1 VPAAATLETAIASAI
16 GAGRG
21 AQVAIEQVQ
30 RGDIDYDAFLAHRSV
45 HRIRGIARLD
55 GEPVEWSLVEKVTE
69 GHDFASAYLADN
81 ARREL
86 AAYTSGVLGRLAPRV
101 RAPRLHGWRLGA
113 DGRITLWLEDIP
125 SPPRPLAADA
135 LLRAARDLGG
145 LAGAWVGRVPDAEW
159 IFDGW
164 IERHGQPGATDEGL
178 AVLRRRHPAVVARL
192 GGRLDE
198 AERLLRAQP
207 RLRRVLESLP
217 QTLCHH
223 DAVGANVFPAPD
235 GTVLIDWES
244 VGSGAVGADLASLL
258 FASVRRGDA
267 SVRTVQQVMDAAVAA
282 YADACAGV
290 VSAGEVRQGLDAAI
304 ALRWKLA
311 VDVAVTLERGEPAR
325 RGSAPAESSEQAL
338 DELVALVDV
347 LLDAARRALDAPGVS
362 RRRPRVAE

>member
-1 VPAAATLETAIASAI
+1 VAAADTLEAAIASAI

-21 AQVAIEQVQ
+21 AHVAIEQVQ

-45 HRIRGIARLD
+45 HRIRGTARLD
-55 GEPVEWSLVEKVTE
+55 GDPIEWSLVEKVTE
-69 GHDFASAYLADN
+69 GHAFASAYLADN

-86 AAYTSGVLGRLAPRV
+86 AAYTSGVLVRLAPRV
-101 RAPRLHGWRLGA
+101 RAPRLHGWLVEA
-113 DGRITLWLEDIP
+113 DGRTTLWLEDIP
-125 SPPRPLAADA
+125 SPSRPLDADA

-145 LAGAWVGRVPDAEW
+145 LAAAWVGRVPDAEW
-159 IFDGW
+159 IFAGW
-164 IERHGQPGATDEGL
+164 IERHGQPGAIDAGL
-178 AVLRRRHPAVVARL
+178 AALRRRHPTVVARM

-207 RLRRVLESLP
+207 RLRHVLESLP

-223 DAVGANVFPAPD
+223 DAVGANVFPTPD

-244 VGSGAVGADLASLL
+244 VGSGTVGADLASLL

-267 SVRTVQQVMDAAVAA
+267 LVRTVRQVMDAAVAA

-290 VSAGEVRQGLDAAI
+290 VSADEVRRGLDATI

-311 VDVAVTLERGEPAR
+311 VDVAVTFERGQPTR
-325 RGSAPAESSEQAL
+325 RGSAPAEAPEQAL
-338 DELVALVDV
+338 GELVALVDL
-347 LLDAARRALDAPGVS
+347 LLDAARRALD
-362 RRRPRVAE
+362 